1 MGRIRMHS
9 VRRLLTLLA
18 IVATLAMLSATTV
31 LAKDHTA
38 TVNGSSKGTST
49 VEITPARTC
58 SPVPPVHNATDLLCT
73 FVVNGSYTASG
84 IGSGT
89 YHGTTMIDYGQ
100 YGSAGSGPG
109 PCTPVTGA
117 ITFEKSHGNT
127 LTTTL
132 GAGSK
137 VCDTSP
143 ASTVHNTHLVLDIT
157 GGTGRFEGATGTIL
171 SDGTSTDDATTA
183 GLHHDNAQLSGHV
196 TLNHDDGDDHG
207 DNGDNGG
214 HGHGDDGGDD

>member
-1 MGRIRMHS
+1 MHS
-9 VRRLLTLLA
+9 VRRLLSLLA

-31 LAKDHTA
+31 LAKDHTV
-38 TVNGSSKGTST
+38 TVNGTSSGTST
-49 VEITPARTC
+49 VVITPARTC
-58 SPVPPVHNATDLLCT
+58 NPVPTVVNPTDYLCT
-73 FVVNGSYTASG
+73 FAVAGSYTASG

-89 YHGTTMIDYGQ
+89 YHGTTMIDYGNGL
-100 YGSAGSGPG
+100 YGSAGLGPG

-117 ITFEKSHGNT
+117 ITFEQSPGNT

-137 VCDTSP
+137 VCETSP

-157 GGTGRFEGATGTIL
+157 GGTGKFHGATGTIL

-183 GLHHDNAQLSGHV
+183 GLHHDQAQLSGHV
-196 TLNHDDGDDHG
+196 TLRHG
-207 DNGDNGG
+207 DGNDGDNGG
-214 HGHGDDGGDD
+214 DD